1 MPLSDQAL
9 PASSYQ
15 NRLLQALSLLLAA
28 CVSVP
33 IIVIILQWGTL
44 GSGEQVI
51 WQHLF
56 DTKLGRLALNTLIL
70 VFGVGAGVTL
80 LGVSLAWLTSVC
92 EFPGRRIFEWALM
105 LPLAIPG
112 YVMAFV
118 FLGIFSYAGPVQT
131 QLRSW
136 FGVNSWFPD
145 IQSPGAVILI
155 FSLVLYP
162 YVFLLARTAFLA
174 QGRSTMD
181 AARVLGLP
189 PFAAFLRVVI
199 PVARPAIVGGVALAL
214 METLADFGAV
224 SVFGYDTFTTAI
236 YTSWS
241 GLFNLTVA
249 AQLASLLLLFVAVA
263 MTLEQYG
270 RKHQRYTQNERRKT
284 SRSYQLRGGRAVAAT
299 LFCCLILLIAFVIPV
314 TQLLVWVSNNFA
326 TDLDSRYVEFF
337 LHTIGLAAMAAV
349 TTAAIA
355 LLLALGKRMA
365 ASTGMRRWQQRA
377 ERIATLGYALPGSVL
392 AVGIMLTFTW
402 VDQLLASAFQMQ
414 AILVNSVVALL
425 LAYVIRFLAVAHAP
439 VESGLLGIKPSVI
452 EAARS
457 LGASPS
463 RVLREVYVPMLKPGL
478 FTALLIVFVDVMKE
492 MPATLM
498 VRPFGWDTLA
508 VRVFQMTTEG
518 QWERA
523 ALPALTLLLAGLI
536 PVILL
541 VKNSR
546 FMPRGC

>member
-1 MPLSDQAL
+1 
-9 PASSYQ
+9 
-15 NRLLQALSLLLAA
+15 LLQALSLLLAA
-28 CVSVP
+28 CVSLP

-44 GSGEQVI
+44 GTGEQVI

-56 DTKLGRLALNTLIL
+56 DTKLGRLAGNTLML
-70 VFGVGAGVTL
+70 VLGVGMGVTV

-118 FLGIFSYAGPVQT
+118 FLGLLSYTGPVQT
-131 QLRSW
+131 RLRSA
-136 FGVNSWFPD
+136 FGDDVWFPD
-145 IQSPGAVILI
+145 IQSPGAVMLV

-162 YVFLLARTAFLA
+162 YVFLLTRTAFLA

-181 AARVLGLP
+181 AARVLGMR
-189 PFAAFLRVVI
+189 PFAAFLKVAI

-224 SVFGYDTFTTAI
+224 DVFGYDTFTTAI
-236 YTSWS
+236 YTSWT
-241 GLFNLTVA
+241 GLFNLSVA

-263 MTLEQYG
+263 MILEQYG
-270 RKHQRYTQNERRKT
+270 RKHQRYTQNDRRKT
-284 SRSYQLRGGRAVAAT
+284 SRSYQLRGASAVAAT
-299 LFCCLILLIAFVIPV
+299 LFCSLIFALAFVVPV
-314 TQLLVWVSNNFA
+314 GQLLVWVSNNFA
-326 TDLDSRYVEFF
+326 SELDARYVEFF
-337 LHTIGLAAMAAV
+337 LHTVGLAAIASVTAAV
-349 TTAAIA
+349 IA

-365 ASTGMRRWQQRA
+365 GNAGMRRWQQRA
-377 ERIATLGYALPGSVL
+377 ERLATLGYALPGSVL

-402 VDQLLASAFQMQ
+402 VDRMVAGAFEVHLL
-414 AILVNSVVALL
+414 VGSVVALL
-425 LAYVIRFLAVAHAP
+425 FAYVIRFLAVAHAP
-439 VESGLLGIKPSVI
+439 VEAGLLGIRPSVV

-478 FTALLIVFVDVMKE
+478 LTALIIVFVDVMKE
-492 MPATLM
+492 MPATLII
-498 VRPFGWDTLA
+498 RPFGWDTLA

-523 ALPALTLLLAGLI
+523 ALPALTLLLVGLV

>member
-1 MPLSDQAL
+1 MAERYQTL
-9 PASSYQ
+9 PTSSYQ
-15 NRLLQALSLLLAA
+15 NRFLQALSLLLAA
-28 CVSVP
+28 CVSLP
-33 IIVIILQWGTL
+33 ILVIILQWGTL
-44 GSGEQVI
+44 GNGEQVI

-56 DTKLGRLALNTLIL
+56 DTKLGRLAGNTLIL
-70 VFGVGAGVTL
+70 VLGVGAGVAL

-92 EFPGRRIFEWALM
+92 EFPGRRFFEWALM

-118 FLGIFSYAGPVQT
+118 FLGLFSYAGPVQT
-131 QLRSW
+131 LLRSW
-136 FGVNSWFPD
+136 FGKGVWFPD
-145 IQSPGAVILI
+145 IQSPGAVILV

-181 AARVLGLP
+181 AARVLGLK
-189 PFAAFLRVVI
+189 PFAAFLKVAV
-199 PVARPAIVGGVALAL
+199 PVARPAIVAGVALAL

-224 SVFGYDTFTTAI
+224 SVFNFDTFTTAI
-236 YTSWS
+236 YESWY

-270 RKHQRYTQNERRKT
+270 RKHQRYTQNDRRKT
-284 SRSYQLRGGRAVAAT
+284 ARNYRLRGVRALAAT
-299 LFCCLILLIAFVIPV
+299 VFCSIILVFAFVMPVSQLLIWAS
-314 TQLLVWVSNNFA
+314 TNFA
-326 TDLDSRYVEFF
+326 TDFDSRYLEFL
-337 LHTIGLAAMAAV
+337 LHTVGLAAIAAV
-349 TTAAIA
+349 ATATIA

-365 ASTGMRRWQQRA
+365 GNAGMRRWQQRA
-377 ERIATLGYALPGSVL
+377 ERLATLGYALPGSVL
-392 AVGIMLTFTW
+392 AVGIMLTFAWADGFLGKTL
-402 VDQLLASAFQMQ
+402 QLQPVLLGSLF
-414 AILVNSVVALL
+414 ALL

-439 VESGLLGIKPSVI
+439 VEAGLLGIKPSVI

-463 RVLREVYVPMLKPGL
+463 RVRREVYVPMLKPGL
-478 FTALLIVFVDVMKE
+478 LTALIIVFVDVMKE
-492 MPATLM
+492 MPATLLI
-498 VRPFGWDTLA
+498 RPFGWDTLA
-508 VRVFQMTTEG
+508 VRVFQMTNEG

-523 ALPALTLLLAGLI
+523 ALPALTLLLVGLV

-541 VKNSR
+541 VKNAR

>member
-1 MPLSDQAL
+1 MALPDQAL
-9 PASSYQ
+9 PASSFQ
-15 NRLLQALSLLLAA
+15 NRFLQVLSLLLAS
-28 CVSVP
+28 CVSLP
-33 IIVIILQWGTL
+33 IFVIILQWGTL
-44 GSGEQVI
+44 GNGEQVI

-56 DTKLGRLALNTLIL
+56 DTKLGRLAGNTLIL
-70 VFGVGAGVTL
+70 VLGVGAGVTL

-92 EFPGRRIFEWALM
+92 EFPGRRMFEWALM
-105 LPLAIPG
+105 LPMAIPG

-118 FLGIFSYAGPVQT
+118 FLGLFSYAGPVQT
-131 QLRSW
+131 GLRSW
-136 FGVNSWFPD
+136 FGTDIWFPD
-145 IQSPGAVILI
+145 IQSPGAVILV

-162 YVFLLARTAFLA
+162 YVFLLSRTAFLA

-181 AARVLGLP
+181 AARVLGLS
-189 PFAAFLRVVI
+189 PFAAFLKVAI

-224 SVFGYDTFTTAI
+224 NVFGYDTFTTAI

-270 RKHQRYTQNERRKT
+270 REHQRYTQNDRRKT
-284 SRSYQLRGGRAVAAT
+284 ARSYQLQGPKAVAAT
-299 LFCCLILLIAFVIPV
+299 LFCSLVLAIAFVVPV
-314 TQLLVWVSNNFA
+314 AQLLVWVSKNFA
-326 TDLDSRYVEFF
+326 TDLDSSYFEFF
-337 LHTIGLAAMAAV
+337 LHTIGLAAIAAV
-349 TTAAIA
+349 ATAVIA
-355 LLLALGKRMA
+355 LLLALGKRLAGSM
-365 ASTGMRRWQQRA
+365 GMRSWQQRA
-377 ERIATLGYALPGSVL
+377 ERLATLGYALPGSVL
-392 AVGIMLTFTW
+392 AVGIMLTFNG
-402 VDQLLASAFQMQ
+402 VDRILASVFQVQ
-414 AILVNSVVALL
+414 SLLIGSVFALL

-439 VESGLLGIKPSVI
+439 VEAGLLGIRPSVI

-508 VRVFQMTTEG
+508 VRVFQMTNEG

-523 ALPALTLLLAGLI
+523 ALPALTLLLVGLV

>member
-1 MPLSDQAL
+1 MSLPGQAL
-9 PASSYQ
+9 PVASYQ
-15 NRLLQALSLLLAA
+15 NRLLQGLSLLLAA
-28 CVSVP
+28 CVSLP
-33 IIVIILQWGTL
+33 IVVIILQWGTL
-44 GSGEQVI
+44 GTGEQEI

-56 DTKLGRLALNTLIL
+56 DTKLGRLAGNTLVL
-70 VFGVGAGVTL
+70 VLGTGAGVTL

-118 FLGIFSYAGPVQT
+118 FLGMFSYSGPVQT
-131 QLRSW
+131 QLRGW
-136 FGVNSWFPD
+136 FGNGVWFPD
-145 IQSPGAVILI
+145 IQSPGAVILV

-162 YVFLLARTAFLA
+162 YVFLLARTAFVA

-181 AARVLGLP
+181 AARVLGMA
-189 PFAAFLRVVI
+189 PFAAFLKVAV
-199 PVARPAIVGGVALAL
+199 PVARPAIVAGVALAL

-224 SVFGYDTFTTAI
+224 SVLGYDTFTTAI

-249 AQLASLLLLFVAVA
+249 AQPASLLLLFVAVA

-284 SRSYQLRGGRAVAAT
+284 ARGYQLHGTRALAAT
-299 LFCCLILLIAFVIPV
+299 LFCTFILAFAFVLPVVQLLI
-314 TQLLVWVSNNFA
+314 WVSQTFA
-326 TDLDSRYVEFF
+326 TELDARYFEFF
-337 LHTIGLAAMAAV
+337 IHTIGLAAIAAIASAV
-349 TTAAIA
+349 IA

-365 ASTGMRRWQQRA
+365 GSVGMRKWQQRA
-377 ERIATLGYALPGSVL
+377 ERLATLGYALPGSVL
-392 AVGIMLTFTW
+392 AVGIMLSFTGI
-402 VDQLLASAFQMQ
+402 DRILANSLQLQPVLAGSAF
-414 AILVNSVVALL
+414 SLL
-425 LAYVIRFLAVAHAP
+425 LAYVIRFLAAAHAP
-439 VESGLLGIKPSVI
+439 VEAGLLGIKPSVI

-457 LGASPS
+457 LGAAPS
-463 RVLREVYVPMLKPGL
+463 RLLREVYVPMLKPGL
-478 FTALLIVFVDVMKE
+478 LTALIIVFVDVMKE
-492 MPATLM
+492 MPATLII
-498 VRPFGWDTLA
+498 RPFGWDTLA
-508 VRVFQMTTEG
+508 VRVFQMTAEG

-546 FMPRGC
+546 FIPRGC